1 MSAEQG
7 RVRMRLV
14 LSALVCAL
22 VLGVIGV
29 ASYGRLFSRSAE
41 AEEITPIARLMEQ
54 TPELDCSDVEAV
66 DTFDDLAQEPPTWQ
80 SADEAARALI
90 RAPGENVDWTIQ
102 EPGLGIAYVTDADGE
117 VVRTASLLRML
128 PQSGWVLDDVT
139 QCVPPSSLLSPS

>member
-22 VLGVIGV
+22 VLGVVGV

-41 AEEITPIARLMEQ
+41 AEEITPIARLMEH
-54 TPELDCSDVEAV
+54 TPELDCGDVEAV
-66 DTFDDLAQEPPTWQ
+66 DIFDDLAEEPPTWQ
-80 SADEAARALI
+80 SADEAAQALV
-90 RAPGENVDWTIQ
+90 RAPGESADWMIQ
-102 EPGLGIAYVTDADGE
+102 EPGLGVAYVTDTDGE

-139 QCVPPSSLLSPS
+139 QCVSPSSLLSPS